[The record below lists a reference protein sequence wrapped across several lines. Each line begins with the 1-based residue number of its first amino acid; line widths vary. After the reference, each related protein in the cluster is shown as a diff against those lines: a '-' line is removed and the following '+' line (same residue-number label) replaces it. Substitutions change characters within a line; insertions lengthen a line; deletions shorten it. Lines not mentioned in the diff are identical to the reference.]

1 MSYYYYNTVLPLLLT
16 TGSPG
21 QGADSLHR
29 DHRPGQHQGQGGHC
43 QVIQQGEQ
51 WAPGRLFGYSIIN
64 FFRWMVPIL
73 AYLTVFTY
81 LLNSLWWGDAAV
93 PGCWRGGAEPGGGQP
108 PLHAGHALEPADG
121 EPGLRQD
128 LQVKVALSWPVM
140 GTVLQ
145 EAEAPFLERLP
156 KLFQLWASN
165 FRYCDASF

>member
-51 WAPGRLFGYSIIN
+51 WAPGRLPGYSIIN

-128 LQVKVALSWPVM
+128 LQVKGCAVLASDGYRTARGWGPFFGATSETVSALGVKFS
-140 GTVLQ
+140 L
-145 EAEAPFLERLP
+145 LR
-156 KLFQLWASN
+156 
-165 FRYCDASF
+165 C

>member
-64 FFRWMVPIL
+64 FFRYYFYFEVNNIVL
-73 AYLTVFTY
+73 SSSVA
-81 LLNSLWWGDAAV
+81 D
-93 PGCWRGGAEPGGGQP
+93 P
-108 PLHAGHALEPADG
+108 P
-121 EPGLRQD
+121 D
-128 LQVKVALSWPVM
+128 LYQ
-140 GTVLQ
+140 
-145 EAEAPFLERLP
+145 
-156 KLFQLWASN
+156 KLGSVGIRIKLYGSGSN
-165 FRYCDASF
+165 RNH